1 MLRTATAAI
10 TSTMA
15 TKSEDASSRLPDI
28 KKLLHEAGAISRVAV
43 RTPPRRGGV
52 RAGSIAFVQSTPRS
66 ALGQLPNA
74 GGAYTHRRLS
84 RPAGRR
90 LGRAGCM
97 ETEQPFG
104 EHARRARRV
113 YGAAADHYTL
123 APLGFWDR
131 FGSATVSRLRLAPGM
146 AVLDLCCGAGGSAIP
161 AAHAV
166 GAAGRV
172 LGIDVAAPLLDL
184 ARARAAREGLSNI
197 EFRHGDATRTGL
209 LGGSFDAVVCVFGV
223 FFAPDMTA
231 FVQEMWRLVRP
242 GGVLAVTTWG
252 PGLFEPANSCFWR
265 CVGEVEPS
273 LYKNFNPWDEI
284 TTPAELSEL
293 LTRAGV
299 PRPAVVAAEARH
311 HLEHPDSFWD
321 IVLGS
326 GYRATV
332 DALSPDQR
340 DHLRESLLAELRSR
354 ECTVLQ
360 TDVVYGTASR

>member
-1 MLRTATAAI
+1 
-10 TSTMA
+10 
-15 TKSEDASSRLPDI
+15 
-28 KKLLHEAGAISRVAV
+28 
-43 RTPPRRGGV
+43 
-52 RAGSIAFVQSTPRS
+52 
-66 ALGQLPNA
+66 
-74 GGAYTHRRLS
+74 
-84 RPAGRR
+84 
-90 LGRAGCM
+90 M

-104 EHARRARRV
+104 DHARRATRA
-113 YGAAADHYTL
+113 YSAAADHYTL
-123 APLGFWDR
+123 AALGFWDR

-146 AVLDLCCGAGGSAIP
+146 TVLDLCCGAGASAIP
-161 AAHAV
+161 AAQAV

-172 LGIDVAAPLLDL
+172 LGIDVAIPLLDL
-184 ARARAAREGLSNI
+184 ARARAAREGLSNT

-209 LGGSFDAVVCVFGV
+209 QDRSFDAVVCVFGV

-273 LYKNFNPWDEI
+273 LHKSFNPWDEI
-284 TTPAELSEL
+284 TTPAALAEL

-299 PRPAVVAAEARH
+299 PRPVVAAAEARH
-311 HLEHPDSFWD
+311 HLEHPDRFWD

-340 DHLRESLLAELRSR
+340 DHVRDSVLAELRFR
-354 ECTVLQ
+354 EVSVLR
-360 TDVVYGTASR
+360 TDVVFGTASR